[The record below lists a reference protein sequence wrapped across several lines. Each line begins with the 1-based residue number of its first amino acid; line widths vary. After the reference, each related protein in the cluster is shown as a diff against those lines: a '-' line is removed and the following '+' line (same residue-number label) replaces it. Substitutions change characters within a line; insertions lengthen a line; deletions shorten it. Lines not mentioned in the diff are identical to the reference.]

1 MALSKESMFIISC
14 QNMYEWEL
22 SSWILQSD
30 FQILDGPWTYL
41 TAMDKQALAPPK
53 DMDAIQIRPDKSW
66 SATVRNRFRPL
77 SIVEW
82 NLPKVI

>member
-1 MALSKESMFIISC
+1 MSKQVFSLFWP
-14 QNMYEWEL
+14 NNL
-22 SSWILQSD
+22 TD
-30 FQILDGPWTYL
+30 TRNDKYL
-41 TAMDKQALAPPK
+41 TAIDKQALAPPK

>member
-1 MALSKESMFIISC
+1 MLSNK
-14 QNMYEWEL
+14 QPDPN
-22 SSWILQSD
+22 D
-30 FQILDGPWTYL
+30 TYL
-41 TAMDKQALAPPK
+41 TAIDKQALAPPK

-82 NLPKVI
+82 NLPKVYKNGY